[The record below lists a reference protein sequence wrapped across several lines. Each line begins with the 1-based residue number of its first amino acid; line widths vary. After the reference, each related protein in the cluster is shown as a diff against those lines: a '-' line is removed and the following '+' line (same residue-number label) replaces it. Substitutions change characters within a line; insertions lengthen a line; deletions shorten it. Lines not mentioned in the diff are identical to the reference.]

1 MSDRQEKNK
10 RLDQANIEEAYK
22 TLREWV
28 KSAPGTVEEL
38 KKNGSK
44 EDLKKY
50 LSKIK
55 MVIKKMQDIE
65 SALRETEQ

>member
-1 MSDRQEKNK
+1 MSDRQEKN
-10 RLDQANIEEAYK
+10 RGLDQTNIEEAYK

-38 KKNGSK
+38 KMGAKK
-44 EDLKKY
+44 ILKY

>member
-1 MSDRQEKNK
+1 MSDRQEKN
-10 RLDQANIEEAYK
+10 RGLDQANIEEAYK

-65 SALRETEQ
+65 STLRETEQ